1 MRVQR
6 ADACVHDVTGRLQEQ
21 WTAVTNVYDAC
32 KDVQSL
38 DCAGHSCMHASG
50 GGEGRTPS
58 AVEPLVSPKAS
69 PMEKSARSQF
79 STTSKMAL
87 VSAMTSVATFAEK
100 QSPSSSA

>member
-1 MRVQR
+1 MR
-6 ADACVHDVTGRLQEQ
+6 AC
-21 WTAVTNVYDAC
+21 
-32 KDVQSL
+32 
-38 DCAGHSCMHASG
+38 
-50 GGEGRTPS
+50 GGEHTPS

-100 QSPSSSA
+100 QSPSRSASAIACNRSGSDHNGSDHNGSAWPVYMWQCVPVC

>member
-1 MRVQR
+1 MTV
-6 ADACVHDVTGRLQEQ
+6 VGMLSHMHSMG
-21 WTAVTNVYDAC
+21 
-32 KDVQSL
+32 
-38 DCAGHSCMHASG
+38 CAGHDCVQAIG
-50 GGEGRTPS
+50 GQRTPS

-87 VSAMTSVATFAEK
+87 VSAMTSVATFTEK